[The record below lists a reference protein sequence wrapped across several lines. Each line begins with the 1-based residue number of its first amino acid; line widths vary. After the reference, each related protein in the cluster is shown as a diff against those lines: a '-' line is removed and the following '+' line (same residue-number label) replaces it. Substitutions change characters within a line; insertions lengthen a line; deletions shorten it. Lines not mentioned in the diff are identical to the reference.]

1 MTEFTSARDALR
13 TYFGYDAF
21 RPGQEGIVN
30 AIIQG
35 RDALGVMPT
44 GAGKSICYQ
53 IPATLL
59 PGMTIVISPLIS
71 LMRDQVDALN
81 DVGIP
86 AAFINTTQSPDE
98 QVWCSLQALSGRI
111 RLLYVAPERL
121 ETERFPHV
129 ASRVPISLVELTK
142 RLRVAMG
149 SGFPFVISWYRR
161 FSEGIADPSDG
172 CRIHCDR
179 DGTGA
184 SRYYRN
190 SRIARSVRHRHRLRQ
205 GQPVFRCDQDGK
217 EI

>member
-1 MTEFTSARDALR
+1 MDTRLLRMTEFTSARDALR

-81 DVGIP
+81 DVGIS

-98 QVWCSLQALSGRI
+98 QDLVFAQALSGQI
-111 RLLYVAPERL
+111 RLLYVAT
-121 ETERFPHV
+121 ETFGNRTFPYV
-129 ASRVPISLVELTK
+129 RQSCADF
-142 RLRVAMG
+142 
-149 SGFPFVISWYRR
+149 SGRR
-161 FSEGIADPSDG
+161 
-172 CRIHCDR
+172 
-179 DGTGA
+179 
-184 SRYYRN
+184 
-190 SRIARSVRHRHRLRQ
+190 
-205 GQPVFRCDQDGK
+205 
-217 EI
+217 

>member
-35 RDALGVMPT
+35 HDALGVMPT

-98 QVWCSLQALSGRI
+98 QDLVLSL
-111 RLLYVAPERL
+111 
-121 ETERFPHV
+121 
-129 ASRVPISLVELTK
+129 
-142 RLRVAMG
+142 
-149 SGFPFVISWYRR
+149 
-161 FSEGIADPSDG
+161 
-172 CRIHCDR
+172 IH
-179 DGTGA
+179 
-184 SRYYRN
+184 
-190 SRIARSVRHRHRLRQ
+190 I
-205 GQPVFRCDQDGK
+205 
-217 EI
+217 

>member
-35 RDALGVMPT
+35 HDALGVMPT

-98 QVWCSLQALSGRI
+98 QDLVFAQALSGRI

-121 ETERFPHV
+121 ETERFRTF
-129 ASRVPISLVELTK
+129 ASRCRFLWSPLTK
-142 RLRVAMG
+142 R
-149 SGFPFVISWYRR
+149 
-161 FSEGIADPSDG
+161 IA
-172 CRIHCDR
+172 CRN
-179 DGTGA
+179 GV
-184 SRYYRN
+184 
-190 SRIARSVRHRHRLRQ
+190 RISVRHIL
-205 GQPVFRCDQDGK
+205 VSAIF
-217 EI
+217 

>member
-1 MTEFTSARDALR
+1 MDTRLLRMTEFTSARDALR

-98 QVWCSLQALSGRI
+98 QDLVFAQALSGRI
-111 RLLYVAPERL
+111 
-121 ETERFPHV
+121 
-129 ASRVPISLVELTK
+129 
-142 RLRVAMG
+142 
-149 SGFPFVISWYRR
+149 VISWYRR

-217 EI
+217 ET

>member
-1 MTEFTSARDALR
+1 MDTRLLRMTEFTSARDALR

-81 DVGIP
+81 DVGIS

-98 QVWCSLQALSGRI
+98 QDLVFARALSGRI

-121 ETERFPHV
+121 ETERFRTF
-129 ASRVPISLVELTK
+129 ASRVPISLVAVDEAHCVSQWGQDFRSSYLGIGDFLK
-142 RLRVAMG
+142 RCRLVRRLPRSLRPRRNGCAAIL
-149 SGFPFVISWYRR
+149 SEFLDCVIR
-161 FSEGIADPSDG
+161 PSPSPAS
-172 CRIHCDR
+172 
-179 DGTGA
+179 TGPTCI
-184 SRYYRN
+184 ST
-190 SRIARSVRHRHRLRQ
+190 
-205 GQPVFRCDQDGK
+205 
-217 EI
+217 

>member
-98 QVWCSLQALSGRI
+98 QDLVFAQALSGRI

-121 ETERFPHV
+121 ETERFRTF
-129 ASRVPISLVELTK
+129 ASRVPISLV
-142 RLRVAMG
+142 A
-149 SGFPFVISWYRR
+149 ISWYRR
-161 FSEGIADPSDG
+161 FSEGVADSSDG
-172 CRIHCDR
+172 CRVHCDR

-184 SRYYRN
+184 PRYYRN
-190 SRIARSVRHRHRLRQ
+190 SRIA
-205 GQPVFRCDQDGK
+205 
-217 EI
+217 

>member
-1 MTEFTSARDALR
+1 MDTRLLRMTEFTSARDALR

-81 DVGIP
+81 DVGIS

-98 QVWCSLQALSGRI
+98 QDLVFAQALSGRI

-121 ETERFPHV
+121 ETERFRTSPV
-129 ASRVPISLVELTK
+129 VCRFLWSPLTK
-142 RLRVAMG
+142 R
-149 SGFPFVISWYRR
+149 
-161 FSEGIADPSDG
+161 IA
-172 CRIHCDR
+172 CRN
-179 DGTGA
+179 GV
-184 SRYYRN
+184 
-190 SRIARSVRHRHRLRQ
+190 RISVRHIL
-205 GQPVFRCDQDGK
+205 VSAIF
-217 EI
+217 

>member
-35 RDALGVMPT
+35 HDALGVMPT

-98 QVWCSLQALSGRI
+98 QDLMFAQALSGRI

-121 ETERFPHV
+121 ETERFRTF
-129 ASRVPISLVELTK
+129 ASRVP
-142 RLRVAMG
+142 VAMG
-149 SGFPFVISWYRR
+149 SGFPLVISWYRR
-161 FSEGIADPSDG
+161 FSEGIAGPSDG
-172 CRIHCDR
+172 CRVHCDR

-190 SRIARSVRHRHRLRQ
+190 SRIERSVRHRHRLRQ

>member
-35 RDALGVMPT
+35 HDALGVMPT

-98 QVWCSLQALSGRI
+98 QDLMFAQALSGRI
-111 RLLYVAPERL
+111 RLLYVLRSVWKPNVFARSPVVC
-121 ETERFPHV
+121 RFLWSP
-129 ASRVPISLVELTK
+129 LTK
-142 RLRVAMG
+142 RIACRNGVR
-149 SGFPFVISWYRR
+149 IS
-161 FSEGIADPSDG
+161 
-172 CRIHCDR
+172 
-179 DGTGA
+179 
-184 SRYYRN
+184 
-190 SRIARSVRHRHRLRQ
+190 ARHILVSAI
-205 GQPVFRCDQDGK
+205 F
-217 EI
+217 

>member
-71 LMRDQVDALN
+71 LMRDQVDALKTWAFQPRSS
-81 DVGIP
+81 IP
-86 AAFINTTQSPDE
+86 RKVPTN
-98 QVWCSLQALSGRI
+98 RI
-111 RLLYVAPERL
+111 
-121 ETERFPHV
+121 
-129 ASRVPISLVELTK
+129 
-142 RLRVAMG
+142 
-149 SGFPFVISWYRR
+149 
-161 FSEGIADPSDG
+161 
-172 CRIHCDR
+172 
-179 DGTGA
+179 
-184 SRYYRN
+184 
-190 SRIARSVRHRHRLRQ
+190 
-205 GQPVFRCDQDGK
+205 
-217 EI
+217 

>member
-59 PGMTIVISPLIS
+59 PGMTVVISPLIS

-98 QVWCSLQALSGRI
+98 QDLVFVQALSGRI
-111 RLLYVAPERL
+111 RLL
-121 ETERFPHV
+121 
-129 ASRVPISLVELTK
+129 
-142 RLRVAMG
+142 
-149 SGFPFVISWYRR
+149 
-161 FSEGIADPSDG
+161 
-172 CRIHCDR
+172 
-179 DGTGA
+179 
-184 SRYYRN
+184 
-190 SRIARSVRHRHRLRQ
+190 
-205 GQPVFRCDQDGK
+205 
-217 EI
+217 

>member
-1 MTEFTSARDALR
+1 MDTRLLRMTEFTSARDALR

-81 DVGIP
+81 DVGIS

-98 QVWCSLQALSGRI
+98 QDLVFAQALSDRSDCCMWL
-111 RLLYVAPERL
+111 RNVWKPNVSVRSPVVC
-121 ETERFPHV
+121 RFLWSP
-129 ASRVPISLVELTK
+129 LTK
-142 RLRVAMG
+142 R
-149 SGFPFVISWYRR
+149 
-161 FSEGIADPSDG
+161 IA
-172 CRIHCDR
+172 CRN
-179 DGTGA
+179 GV
-184 SRYYRN
+184 
-190 SRIARSVRHRHRLRQ
+190 RISVRHIL
-205 GQPVFRCDQDGK
+205 VSAIF
-217 EI
+217 